1 MSASGTLRKFVS
13 AADTLR
19 VAVVGATG
27 YTGAELLRLLV
38 VHSRVQIARVVGHG
52 KAGEPI
58 ARVLPN
64 FAGVLTGDVQAF
76 DADDLA
82 ANVDAAFCA
91 LPHGASAAIVAQ
103 LRSRGIVVFDLSAD
117 FRLRDAAIYKTW
129 YGEHGAP
136 ELFGKAVYGL
146 PEFHRDA
153 IKKSDLVAVPGCYPT
168 ASTLVLAPLL
178 HAKLISARGIV
189 VDAKSGT
196 TGAGRTPGA
205 STNFSEMAD
214 GFRAY
219 KSAGQHRHT
228 PEIEQELS
236 RFAGEEIRLTFTPH
250 LVPMTRGILATTYAL
265 ASSDAVTAQT
275 CTDAAR
281 AFYKDSPSVTVLDAG
296 SHPDTTWVRG
306 SNRAQLSYGKD
317 ARTGMIVGQ
326 SVIDNLC
333 KGAAGQAVQCMNVRF
348 GFEENEGLKGV
359 GMFP

>member
-1 MSASGTLRKFVS
+1 M
-13 AADTLR
+13 LR
-19 VAVVGATG
+19 VAIVGASG

-38 VHSRVQIARVVGHG
+38 VHPRVTITRVVGHG

-64 FAGVLTGDVQAF
+64 FAGVLDGEIRAY
-76 DADDLA
+76 DADDIK
-82 ANVDAAFCA
+82 ANADAAFCA

-103 LRSRGIVVFDLSAD
+103 LRERGIVVFDLSAD
-117 FRLRDAAIYKTW
+117 FRLSDPAIYKTW

-136 ELFGKAVYGL
+136 ALFGKAIYGL
-146 PEFHRDA
+146 PELHREA
-153 IKKSDLVAVPGCYPT
+153 LKTADLVAVPGCYPT
-168 ASTLVLAPLL
+168 ASTLALAPLL
-178 HAKLISARGIV
+178 KKKLIATSGII

-205 STNFSEMAD
+205 STNFSEMAE
-214 GFRAY
+214 GLRAY
-219 KSAGQHRHT
+219 KAGGLHRHT

-236 RFAGEEIRLTFTPH
+236 LIAGKPIRLTFTPH

-265 ASSDAVTAQT
+265 ASSDSTTAEE
-275 CTDAAR
+275 CTEVAR
-281 AFYKDSPSVTVLDAG
+281 EFYKGSPSVTVLGAG

-306 SNRAQLSYGKD
+306 SNRAQLAYARD
-317 ARTGMIVGQ
+317 ARTGMIIGQ

-348 GFEENEGLKGV
+348 AFEENEALRGV